1 MENSTISTGNGSAA
15 SAVDD
20 YMNSIVLRAALIVA
34 YSVIF
39 VLGVAG
45 NTLVVY
51 VVARNASMQTNTNVF
66 IANLAVSDIMMCLLA
81 VPFTPISGL
90 LQAWPFGSALCRLV
104 PMTLGVSVYVSTL
117 TSTAIAVDRYCVIVH
132 PFLRRMRI
140 GACLV
145 LIVIIWLVAISI
157 SLPLA
162 LYQHLVDD
170 GEFHSC
176 EENWPGASSR
186 HLFTVI
192 SMVLQY
198 IAPCVIIIF
207 CYARVSVALRRRAR
221 GAIGTGGTYRSRRE
235 ANENGGGAGGGHADL
250 RNRMKLRRKRRTNR
264 MLIAMVAIFAV
275 CWLPLNVILLS
286 LEHDES
292 IAKSPY
298 FLLVFFA
305 AHVVAMSS
313 TVYNPFLYAWMN
325 DNFRKEF
332 RRVLPFLG
340 GASPACHRHGSAAA
354 ATSVPGETTLPPAVV
369 RVRAKCPRSP
379 SRYSSATGRT
389 DPPGGSGDRQRSGT
403 SAGRGPVTL
412 QCKVDEQQV
421 RFVNADDNYDNYDGD
436 HSDNVGFEHPANIS
450 DDNGIIGQHDDEC
463 ANA

>member
-1 MENSTISTGNGSAA
+1 MENSSTGNGSA
-15 SAVDD
+15 SSEMDD
-20 YMNSIVLRAALIVA
+20 YMNSALLRAALIVA

-39 VLGVAG
+39 VLGIAG

-51 VVARNASMQTNTNVF
+51 VVAHNSSMQTTTNVF

-90 LQAWPFGSALCRLV
+90 LQAWPFGSALCRFV

-140 GACLV
+140 RACLV
-145 LIVIIWLVAISI
+145 LICIIWLIAISI

-162 LYQHLVDD
+162 LYQHLVWIGE
-170 GEFHSC
+170 GEFYSC
-176 EENWPGASSR
+176 EENWPDPTSR
-186 HLFTVI
+186 QLFTII
-192 SMVLQY
+192 SLVLQY
-198 IAPCVIIIF
+198 IFPCVVIIY
-207 CYARVSVALRRRAR
+207 CYAHVSVVLRRRAR
-221 GAIGTGGTYRSRRE
+221 NVIGTGTYSSRHSGI
-235 ANENGGGAGGGHADL
+235 ENGHADL

-286 LEHDES
+286 LEYDES
-292 IAKSPY
+292 VGASPY

-305 AHVVAMSS
+305 AHVIAMSS

-332 RRVLPFLG
+332 RRVFPCLMTPQICRGGPDSLPY
-340 GASPACHRHGSAAA
+340 
-354 ATSVPGETTLPPAVV
+354 ETTMPVVV
-369 RVRAKCPRSP
+369 RLNANHISP
-379 SRYSSATGRT
+379 SRLSTAMGPT
-389 DPPGGSGDRQRSGT
+389 DQQGGSSDRNRPNST
-403 SAGRGPVTL
+403 RGPQTTFY
-412 QCKVDEQQV
+412 VDEQKV
-421 RFVNADDNYDNYDGD
+421 RFIDASDDFDNNDDNIDGIECPVN
-436 HSDNVGFEHPANIS
+436 SV
-450 DDNGIIGQHDDEC
+450 DDDTAAGLPQ
-463 ANA
+463 